1 MRQQT
6 IRRQTWLLAVVL
18 GGSAV
23 SLGCADD
30 STSGTSESTPVV
42 APAAVTPAAKAAPSR
57 TLSPNTRF
65 TVRTPDQDA
74 VKQIASE
81 VKARDLRDA
90 IKLGAMAATPQASW
104 FTSGTPQ
111 QVQSDV
117 SKTMCQADLTRTVP
131 VLVAYNIPFR
141 DCAQYSAGGAL
152 DTASYEAWI
161 DGFAAGIGKRH
172 AVVILE
178 PDSLG
183 IIPWN
188 GGSGDW
194 CQPTVTD
201 AAGNTTNAPGAD
213 PATRYAQLNYAVDKL
228 AATAPNA
235 LVYLDGTH
243 SGWLNVANAS
253 TRLANAG
260 VARAEGFFLNISN
273 YQITGNLAQYGT
285 WISDCLAYGNSL
297 TPADFSSCPDQYW
310 NGGPLPSL
318 IAQISGE
325 WAGGPLDPNGAWSD
339 SSTTVA
345 LNTSGINLRYANML
359 GTILPTARFVIDT
372 SRNGHGPLNGAQY
385 GAAPYDQPATV
396 QASLTSGNWCNPPDA
411 GLGLRPTANTG
422 VALVDAYLWVKIPGE
437 SDGSCDIAG
446 GPRAWDYTE
455 YNPWGL
461 TGDAQNHFDVLWG
474 MVDPAAGLWFPQQ
487 ALQLAQNAVPPL
499 L

>member
-1 MRQQT
+1 MRH
-6 IRRQTWLLAVVL
+6 QTWLWGVIL
-18 GGSAV
+18 GAAAIG
-23 SLGCADD
+23 LGCADD
-30 STSGTSESTPVV
+30 STPGASESTPVV
-42 APAAVTPAAKAAPSR
+42 AATVTPASKAAPSK

-65 TVRTPDQDA
+65 SVPVPDQDA

-81 VKARDLRDA
+81 VKGRDLRDA
-90 IKLGAMAATPQASW
+90 IKLGAMAATPQAAW

-111 QVQSDV
+111 QVRSDV
-117 SKTMCQADLTRTVP
+117 DKTMCQADLTRTVP

-161 DGFAAGIGKRH
+161 DGFAAGIGKRQ
-172 AVVILE
+172 AVVVLE

-183 IIPWN
+183 IIPWI
-188 GGSGDW
+188 GDW

-201 AAGNTTNAPGAD
+201 SAGNTTHAPGAD
-213 PATRYAQLNYAVDKL
+213 PATRYAQLSYAVDKL
-228 AATAPNA
+228 AAAAPNA

-243 SGWLNVANAS
+243 SGWLNVGDAS
-253 TRLANAG
+253 YRLASAG

-285 WISDCLAYGNSL
+285 WISECLAYGTSV
-297 TPADFSSCPDQYW
+297 TPGDFGSCPNQYW

-318 IAQISGE
+318 IAQINGE
-325 WAGGPLDPNGAWSD
+325 WSGTALDGNGSWSD
-339 SSTTVA
+339 SSTTVE

-359 GTILPTARFVIDT
+359 AGTTPTARFIIDT
-372 SRNGHGPLNGAQY
+372 SRNGRGPLNGAQY
-385 GAAPYDQPATV
+385 AAAPYDQPANVT
-396 QASLTSGNWCNPPDA
+396 ASLTSGNWCNPPGA

-446 GPRAWDYTE
+446 GARAWDYTQ
-455 YNPWGL
+455 YNPWSL
-461 TGDAQNHFDVLWG
+461 TGDAQNHFDPLWG

>member
-1 MRQQT
+1 M
-6 IRRQTWLLAVVL
+6 
-18 GGSAV
+18 
-23 SLGCADD
+23 
-30 STSGTSESTPVV
+30 
-42 APAAVTPAAKAAPSR
+42 
-57 TLSPNTRF
+57 
-65 TVRTPDQDA
+65 VRVPDQDA

-81 VKARDLRDA
+81 VKGRDLPDA
-90 IKLGAMAATPQASW
+90 LRLGVMEATPQAVW
-104 FTSGTPQ
+104 FNDGTPK
-111 QVQSDV
+111 QVEANV
-117 SKTMCQADLTRTVP
+117 RKTMAEADLTRTVP

-201 AAGNTTNAPGAD
+201 SAGNTINAPGAD

-243 SGWLNVANAS
+243 SGWLNVGDAS

-285 WISDCLAYGNSL
+285 WISDCLAYATSV
-297 TPADFSSCPDQYW
+297 TPGDFASCPNQYW

-318 IAQISGE
+318 IAQINGE
-325 WAGGPLDPNGAWSD
+325 WNGIALDGNGAWSD
-339 SSTTVA
+339 SSTTVD

-359 GTILPTARFVIDT
+359 GGTTATARFIIDT
-372 SRNGHGPLNGAQY
+372 SRNAHGPLNAAQY
-385 GAAPYDQPATV
+385 AAAPFDQPADVIT
-396 QASLTSGNWCNPPDA
+396 ALTAGNWCNPPGA
-411 GLGLRPTANTG
+411 GLGRRPTANTG
-422 VALVDAYLWVKIPGE
+422 VTLLDAYLWVKTPGE
-437 SDGSCDIAG
+437 SDGSCAITG
-446 GPRAWDYTE
+446 GARSWDFTV
-455 YNPWGL
+455 YNPWNL
-461 TGDAQNHFDVLWG
+461 TGAAQSTFDPLWG
-474 MVDPAAGLWFPQQ
+474 MVDPAAGDWFAQQ
-487 ALQLAQNAVPPL
+487 ALQLAKNARPPL

>member
-1 MRQQT
+1 MF
-6 IRRQTWLLAVVL
+6 LGAAAV
-18 GGSAV
+18 G
-23 SLGCADD
+23 LGCADD
-30 STSGTSESTPVV
+30 STSGTSETAPVV
-42 APAAVTPAAKAAPSR
+42 AAAVAPASKPSPSR

-65 TVRTPDQDA
+65 MVRAPDQDA

-81 VKARDLRDA
+81 VKRRDLPDA
-90 IKLGAMAATPQASW
+90 IRLGLMAATPQAEW
-104 FTSGTPQ
+104 FTSGTPS
-111 QVQSDV
+111 QVQSAV
-117 SKTMCQADLTRTVP
+117 HKTMSQAALTNTVP

-161 DGFAAGIGKRH
+161 DGFASGIGKRQ

-194 CQPTVTD
+194 CKPTVTD
-201 AAGNTTNAPGAD
+201 AAGNTTAAPGAD
-213 PATRYAQLNYAVDKL
+213 PASRYAQLNYAVDKL
-228 AATAPNA
+228 AAAAPSA

-243 SGWLNVANAS
+243 SGWLNIGDAS

-260 VARAEGFFLNISN
+260 VARARGFFLNISN

-285 WISDCLAYGNSL
+285 WISECLAFGNSQ
-297 TPADFSSCPDQYW
+297 TPVDFSGCPNQYW
-310 NGGPLPSL
+310 NGAPLPSL
-318 IAQISGE
+318 IAQINGE
-325 WAGGPLDPNGAWSD
+325 WNGTALDANGVWSD
-339 SSTTVA
+339 TTTTVN
-345 LNTSGINLRYANML
+345 LNTSGINQRYASML
-359 GTILPTARFVIDT
+359 GTTTPTAHFVIDT
-372 SRNGHGPLNGAQY
+372 SRNGHGPLNGTQY
-385 GAAPYDQPATV
+385 AAAPYGQPATV
-396 QASLTSGNWCNPPDA
+396 TDLLTKGNWCNPPGA
-411 GLGLRPTANTG
+411 GLGVRPTANTG
-422 VALVDAYLWVKIPGE
+422 VALVDAYVWVKIPGE

-446 GPRAWDYTE
+446 GPRAWDYTQ
-455 YNPWGL
+455 YNPWSL

>member
-1 MRQQT
+1 MRH
-6 IRRQTWLLAVVL
+6 QTWLWAVIV
-18 GGSAV
+18 GGAAV
-23 SLGCADD
+23 GLGCADD

-42 APAAVTPAAKAAPSR
+42 AAAVTPASKSVPSK
-57 TLSPNTRF
+57 TLSPHAKF
-65 TVRTPDQDA
+65 SVRVPDQDA

-81 VKARDLRDA
+81 LKQRDLPDA
-90 IKLGAMAATPQASW
+90 LKLGAMAATPQAAW

-117 SKTMCQADLTRTVP
+117 NKTMCQADLTRTVP

-161 DGFAAGIGKRH
+161 DGFAAGVGKRQ
-172 AVVILE
+172 AVVVLE

-183 IIPWN
+183 IIPW
-188 GGSGDW
+188 SGDW

-201 AAGNTTNAPGAD
+201 SAGNTSHAPGAD
-213 PATRYAQLNYAVDKL
+213 PLTRYAQLNYAVDKL
-228 AATAPNA
+228 AAAAPNA

-243 SGWLNVANAS
+243 SGWLNVGDAS
-253 TRLANAG
+253 TRLASAG

-285 WISDCLAYGNSL
+285 WISECLAYGTSVA
-297 TPADFSSCPDQYW
+297 PGDFGSCPNQYW

-318 IAQISGE
+318 IAQINGE
-325 WAGGPLDPNGAWSD
+325 WNGTALDGNGAWSD

-359 GTILPTARFVIDT
+359 GTTTPTARFIIDT
-372 SRNGHGPLNGAQY
+372 SRNGHGPLNGASY
-385 GAAPYDQPATV
+385 AAAPYDQPANV
-396 QASLTSGNWCNPPDA
+396 QASLTSGNWCNPPGA

-422 VALVDAYLWVKIPGE
+422 VALLDAYLWVKIPGE

-446 GPRAWDYTE
+446 GARAWDYTQ
-455 YNPWGL
+455 YNPWAL
-461 TGDAQNHFDVLWG
+461 TGDAQNHFDPLWG

-499 L
+499 F